1 MNNKDFPKAFSSF
14 QKRHRPYFTASDIV
28 NTAKSD
34 SNYTP
39 VLPRSKMPVYGA
51 IIRSSDGKYLLVQ
64 GRKHSKWSFPKGHAK
79 RFETPLDC
87 AGREI
92 FEETGCKSLPNPCD
106 VIQLK
111 MATYYLFNIPY
122 TFNITVKDM
131 REVKDSG
138 WFTKSEIGCMEL
150 NADAQI
156 YFGIDGTNKICP
168 INNS

>member
-28 NTAKSD
+28 STNNSN

-39 VLPRSKMPVYGA
+39 VIKRSKMPVYGA
-51 IIRSSDGKYLLVQ
+51 IIRSNDGKYLLVQ

-79 RFETPLDC
+79 QFETPLDC
-87 AGREI
+87 ASREI

-111 MATYYLFNIPY
+111 MATYYLFNVHY
-122 TFNITVKDM
+122 TFSIDVKDM
-131 REVKDSG
+131 REVKNSG
-138 WFTKSEIGCMEL
+138 WFDRNDIIVMDL
-150 NADAQI
+150 NADAQV
-156 YFGIDGTNKICP
+156 YFGIDKSIGTDKNI
-168 INNS
+168 I